1 MAYSSFTLSQVS
13 RTFQLET
20 FWQPALFADIEP
32 VEPSEE
38 LTAVLKRNLPFALA
52 MGTEKAKSEL
62 IVSPILPFALAMG
75 TEKAKSELIVSPI
88 LIELCLHFNN
98 RVSLFS
104 GIDFN
109 VDAESGLTGVCD
121 FLVSLSPQLVDLEAP
136 AIILVEAK
144 KDSLTDGLGQC
155 VAEMVAAQRF
165 NAEKGNDIPCV
176 YGATTSGTEWLFLKL
191 EGQTLSVDLGVYQ
204 LAECARI
211 LGILTSMVSQQA

>member
-20 FWQPALFADIEP
+20 VWQPALFADIEP

-62 IVSPILPFALAMG
+62 IVADVL
-75 TEKAKSELIVSPI
+75 V
-88 LIELCLHFNN
+88 ELCLHCAD

-109 VDAESGLTGVCD
+109 VDATNGLVGVCD
-121 FLVSLSPQLVDLEAP
+121 FLVSLSPQAFEVEAP

-144 KDSLTDGLGQC
+144 RDSLTDGLGQC

-165 NAEKGNDIPCV
+165 NADAGNDIPCV
-176 YGATTSGTEWLFLKL
+176 YGGTTSGTEWFFLKL
-191 EGQTLSVDLGVYQ
+191 EGQTLSIDMTVYQ
-204 LAECARI
+204 LVQCDKI
-211 LGILTSMVSQQA
+211 LGILASMVSQAA